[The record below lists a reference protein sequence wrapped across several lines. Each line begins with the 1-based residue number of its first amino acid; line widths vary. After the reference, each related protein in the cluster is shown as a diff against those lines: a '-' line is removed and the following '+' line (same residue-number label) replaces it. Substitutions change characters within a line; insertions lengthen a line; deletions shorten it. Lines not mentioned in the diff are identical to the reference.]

1 MLNKLNAAF
10 TNPEYL
16 TATTFSDYYRATAA
30 SFPDLCELL
39 DEDAIADDR
48 VDDYVRVMNSLSWE
62 FEDVADGGRGVAYNV
77 AQRVVGN
84 RQRGMVALLKC
95 FSPGFNDMPDANT
108 KILDV
113 LGGDGTIARFV
124 QSIDGPRPTIFT
136 ADLSRFMVD
145 ACMRQGLPCVRQSA
159 TRSLFKDNSLDGVL
173 IAYGSHHLTADD
185 RELAIAEAYRTLKP
199 GGRLVLHDF
208 ETGGETARWFEE
220 VVHVYSR
227 TGHPHPHFMR
237 SEMWEGFSAAGFRDV
252 RVFDLNDP
260 FTLPGATAD
269 EAVSNAL
276 MHMYHMY
283 DLVKIAN
290 GSDDLLNRVACCV
303 EETLGKIHVDKAA
316 DEFVAIIPRRALVAV
331 GTKS

>member
-1 MLNKLNAAF
+1 MLNKLNA
-10 TNPEYL
+10 TLPNLEYL
-16 TATTFSDYYRATAA
+16 TDTSFSDYYRAAA
-30 SFPDLCELL
+30 SSFPDLCGLL
-39 DEDAIADDR
+39 DEAAIAGDR
-48 VDDYVRVMNSLSWE
+48 LDDYVRVMNSLSWE
-62 FEDVADGGRGVAYNV
+62 FEDLADGGRGVAYNV
-77 AQRVVGN
+77 AQKVVGN
-84 RQRGMVALLKC
+84 RQQGMVALLKC
-95 FSPGFNDMPDANT
+95 FSSTFSDMPDADT
-108 KILDV
+108 RILDV

-145 ACMRQGLPCVRQSA
+145 ACMKQGLPCVRQSA

-173 IAYGSHHLTADD
+173 IAYGSHHLAEDD
-185 RELAIAEAYRTLKP
+185 RQLAISEAHRTLKS

-227 TGHPHPHFMR
+227 TGHPHPHFTR
-237 SEMWEGFSAAGFRDV
+237 PEMWERFRAAGFRDV

-269 EAVSNAL
+269 EAVSNAI

-290 GSDDLLNRVACCV
+290 ESGDIINRVARCV
-303 EETLGKIHVDKAA
+303 EQTLGEIQVNKTKD
-316 DEFVAIIPRRALVAV
+316 DFVATIPRKALVAV